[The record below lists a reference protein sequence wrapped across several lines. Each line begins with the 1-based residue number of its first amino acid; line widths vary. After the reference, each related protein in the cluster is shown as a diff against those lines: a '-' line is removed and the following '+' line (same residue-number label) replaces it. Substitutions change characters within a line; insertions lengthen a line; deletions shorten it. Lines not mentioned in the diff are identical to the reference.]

1 MEKTLVMTFN
11 TDGGKEKN
19 LRLKNPKA
27 SLEEGTVRSALDLSA
42 STKAFFETATTASTK
57 GARFLSVE
65 EEELF

>member
-27 SLEEGTVRSALDLSA
+27 SLEEGTVRSAMNIIA
-42 STKAFFETATTASTK
+42 STKAFFEKDTTATTK
-57 GARFLSVE
+57 GARILTVE